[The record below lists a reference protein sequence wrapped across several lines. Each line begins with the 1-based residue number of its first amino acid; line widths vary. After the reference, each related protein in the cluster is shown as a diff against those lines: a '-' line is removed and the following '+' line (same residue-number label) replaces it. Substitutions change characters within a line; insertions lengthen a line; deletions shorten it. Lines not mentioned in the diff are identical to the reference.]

1 MSLLGHIATNFSLGR
16 DVSFRGK
23 AEVSRAAESAAS
35 VENDPNQKFAEPL
48 LDNLVGDGEQRR
60 RHVEA
65 ERLGG
70 LEVDH

>member
-1 MSLLGHIATNFSLGR
+1 MLAIRREWLRCQLDPIA
-16 DVSFRGK
+16 
-23 AEVSRAAESAAS
+23 
-35 VENDPNQKFAEPL
+35 NDPKQKFAEPL
-48 LDNLVGDGEQRR
+48 LDNLVGDGEQCR